1 MPRITG
7 AKQVSSKLRR
17 LGGREKIEF
26 MGKALYAA
34 GDEIRAHAAHSITAG
49 SVSGA
54 LHVPSLPGEPPNA
67 DTHILDRSIEVA
79 QTAPLRVEVSSNA
92 PYSAALE
99 YGTSKM
105 AERPFMRPAVK
116 AKRQRVTE
124 LVGKAVNIVVKR
136 K

>member
-1 MPRITG
+1 
-7 AKQVSSKLRR
+7 
-17 LGGREKIEF
+17 
-26 MGKALYAA
+26 
-34 GDEIRAHAAHSITAG
+34 
-49 SVSGA
+49 
-54 LHVPSLPGEPPNA
+54 
-67 DTHILDRSIEVA
+67 VA